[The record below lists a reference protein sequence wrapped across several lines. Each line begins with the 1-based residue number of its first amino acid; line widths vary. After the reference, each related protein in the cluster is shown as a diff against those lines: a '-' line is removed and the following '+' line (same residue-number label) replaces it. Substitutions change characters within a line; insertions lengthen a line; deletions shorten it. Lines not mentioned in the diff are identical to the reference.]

1 MAAPDSASFRCLN
14 ALRYLV
20 RSYVTKPTTMRA
32 ITEMPAKT
40 PKPMGSTE
48 IDFPGTENAAL
59 GDSVCCATFA
69 DTEEALS
76 AAAEAATDEAP
87 LVPESAVVDDELVE
101 VELED
106 VVDVELD
113 EGVVDGEPEED
124 VVVELE
130 EGVVDVELDEDVGIE
145 LVTVDPA
152 AVATD
157 VSDTVVKPSTDMAL
171 PLPLLET
178 PFVEA
183 LELAEVVSVVGVT
196 PFVEV
201 DEEMSEVV
209 ELEELPFAD
218 EEPEEPDEVSDE
230 PLSNV
235 SLQSLTSCTS
245 GLPF

>member
-1 MAAPDSASFRCLN
+1 
-14 ALRYLV
+14 
-20 RSYVTKPTTMRA
+20 
-32 ITEMPAKT
+32 MPAKT

-113 EGVVDGEPEED
+113 E
-124 VVVELE
+124 
-130 EGVVDVELDEDVGIE
+130 DVGIE

-201 DEEMSEVV
+201 DDEMSEVV
-209 ELEELPFAD
+209 VLEELPFAD